1 MGAEWETSAV
11 YLGGLVKAA
20 RDAGLLERV
29 LPRVSDEV
37 RAAVADPH
45 SRRWHPSRVTVGLS
59 EAILEEAGAQALEE
73 LSFVVAKESFGP
85 IVGSMAKVTLTLFG
99 VSPATL
105 FQRFDQSIQAA
116 AKDVRASWRETGPR
130 SGALSM
136 RYPGSPPRPVETTLR
151 GAIHFAFHLVGTRGT
166 ISPAV
171 REPDGVSV
179 RFDLS
184 W

>member
-1 MGAEWETSAV
+1 MSGEWETSAV

-20 RDAGLLERV
+20 REAGLLERV
-29 LPRVSDEV
+29 TPRVSGEV
-37 RAAVADPH
+37 RAAIAEPH
-45 SRRWHPSRVTVGLS
+45 AKRWHPSQVTAAFTQAVLD
-59 EAILEEAGAQALEE
+59 EAGADALED
-73 LSFVVAKESFGP
+73 LSFTVAKDSFGP

-116 AKDVRASWRETGPR
+116 AKGVRASWRETGPR
-130 SGALSM
+130 SGALTV

-151 GAIHFAFHLVGTRGT
+151 GAIRFAFHLVGTRGT
-166 ISPAV
+166 IAPAV
-171 REPDGVSV
+171 REPDGLSV
-179 RFDLS
+179 RFDVS